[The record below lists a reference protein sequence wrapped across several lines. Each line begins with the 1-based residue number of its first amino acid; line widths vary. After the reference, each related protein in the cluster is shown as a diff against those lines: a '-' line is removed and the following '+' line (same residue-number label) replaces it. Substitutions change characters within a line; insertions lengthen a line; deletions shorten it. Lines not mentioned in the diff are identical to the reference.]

1 MDNVYQIKQIENN
14 NYHKVKTYTE
24 AVIEKGI
31 SPYIGENGNWFE
43 YDDELGK
50 AVDTGIK
57 ARGDN
62 GKSAYEIAV
71 EEGFEGS
78 VKSWLVS
85 LKGADGISPTV
96 ETEQTETG
104 ATIYITDRLGVK
116 SAIIKNGKDFTYD
129 MFTPEQL
136 NSLKGQDGYSPTAK
150 VKQTS
155 NGARITITDKEQT
168 TTADIQN
175 GKTPVKGVDYFTDSD
190 IESIV
195 NQTKSEI
202 TIPTKLSQLEEDS
215 EHKTVSDNEI
225 NNWNNKSSFSGS
237 YNDLT
242 DKPTIPNVD
251 NKLDKPVNMPSVG
264 NILVVK
270 QVNDDGTFLC
280 EWANKE
286 NKFELIE
293 TVVLDK
299 DMPFIDKATEPNGL
313 PYNFS
318 ALYLYMDIEPATN
331 TSSLSVVVNNNKN
344 LCNQYAII
352 HDKKIYT
359 YVYSKIVNGYLDTVY
374 PTNVYTFQNAATTI
388 NKANF
393 NPETIFNVESI
404 NKIRIIA
411 AKVSGDG
418 EAYIPQGSSIQI
430 WGVRK

>member
-14 NYHKVKTYTE
+14 NYRKVKTYTE

-85 LKGADGISPTV
+85 LKGVDGISPTV
-96 ETEQTETG
+96 ETEQTENG

-116 SAIIKNGKDFTYD
+116 SAIVKNGKDFTYD

-136 NSLKGQDGYSPTAK
+136 NSLKGQDGYSPTAE
-150 VKQTS
+150 VKQIS

-225 NNWNNKSSFSGS
+225 NDWNNKSSFSGS

-242 DKPTIPNVD
+242 DKPIIPNVD
-251 NKLDKPVNMPSVG
+251 NKLDKPTNTPSVG
-264 NILVVK
+264 DILVVK
-270 QVNDDGTFLC
+270 QVNNDGTFLC

-293 TVVLDK
+293 TVVLDE
-299 DMPFIDKATEPNGL
+299 DVPFIDKTIEPNGL

-318 ALYLYMDIEPATN
+318 ALYLYMNIKPATN
-331 TSSLSVVVNNNKN
+331 VSSLLVVANNGKN
-344 LCNQYAII
+344 LCDQYAII
-352 HDKKIYT
+352 HDKDIYT
-359 YVYSKIVNGYLDTVY
+359 YVYSKIVNGYLDTVF
-374 PTNVYTFQNAATTI
+374 PTNVYPFQNAKTTMD
-388 NKANF
+388 KANF

-404 NKIRIIA
+404 NKLRIGA
-411 AKVSGDG
+411 SKVSGDG

>member
-1 MDNVYQIKQIENN
+1 MDNAYQIKQIENN

-24 AVIEKGI
+24 AIIERGI

-50 AVDTGIK
+50 IVDTGIK
-57 ARGDN
+57 ARGDD
-62 GKSAYEIAV
+62 GKSAYEVAV
-71 EEGFEGS
+71 ENGYEGS
-78 VKSWLVS
+78 VKSWLIS
-85 LKGADGISPTV
+85 LKGQDGVSPTV
-96 ETEQTETG
+96 NIEQIENG
-104 ATIYITDRLGVK
+104 STITITDKLGVK
-116 SAIIKNGKDFTYD
+116 STNIYNGKDFTYD

-136 NSLKGQDGYSPTAK
+136 DALKGKDGISPTAK

-155 NGARITITDKEQT
+155 NGATITISDSEST
-168 TTADIQN
+168 TTANILN
-175 GKTPVKGVDYFTDSD
+175 GKTPIKGVDYFTDSD
-190 IESIV
+190 IENIV

-215 EHKTVSDNEI
+215 EHKTVSDDEI
-225 NNWNNKSSFSGS
+225 NDWNNKSSFSGS

-242 DKPTIPNVD
+242 DKPIIPNVD
-251 NKLDKPVNMPSVG
+251 NKLDKPTNTPSVG

-280 EWANKE
+280 EWVNQE

-293 TVVLDK
+293 TVVLDE
-299 DMPFIDKATEPNGL
+299 DVPFVDKTIEPNGV

-318 ALYLYMDIEPATN
+318 ALYLYMNIKPATN
-331 TSSLSVVVNNNKN
+331 ISSLSVVANNYKN

-352 HDKKIYT
+352 HDKEIYT

-374 PTNVYTFQNAATTI
+374 PTNVFTFQNATTTM
-388 NKANF
+388 NKGNF
-393 NPETIFNVESI
+393 NPEIIFNVESI
-404 NKIRIIA
+404 KKIRIGA

-418 EAYIPQGSSIQI
+418 DAYIPQGSSIQI

>member
-1 MDNVYQIKQIENN
+1 MDNAYQIKQIENN

-24 AVIEKGI
+24 AIIEKGI

-50 AVDTGIK
+50 IVDTGIK
-57 ARGDN
+57 ARGDD
-62 GKSAYEIAV
+62 GKSAYEVAV
-71 EEGFEGS
+71 ENGYEGS

-85 LKGADGISPTV
+85 LKGQDGISPTV
-96 ETEQTETG
+96 NIEQIENG
-104 ATIYITDRLGVK
+104 STITITDKLGVK
-116 SAIIKNGKDFTYD
+116 STNIYNGKDFTYD

-136 NSLKGQDGYSPTAK
+136 DALKGKDGISPTAK

-155 NGARITITDKEQT
+155 NGVTITISDSEST
-168 TTADIQN
+168 TTANILN
-175 GKTPVKGVDYFTDSD
+175 GKTPIKGVDYFTDSD
-190 IESIV
+190 IENIV

-215 EHKTVSDNEI
+215 KHKTVSDDEI
-225 NNWNNKSSFSGS
+225 NDWNNKSSFSGS
-237 YNDLT
+237 YDDLT
-242 DKPTIPNVD
+242 DKPIIPNVD
-251 NKLDKPVNMPSVG
+251 NKLDKPINIPSVG

-280 EWANKE
+280 EWVNKE

-293 TVVLDK
+293 TVVLDE
-299 DMPFIDKATEPNGL
+299 DVPFVDKAIEPNGV

-318 ALYLYMDIEPATN
+318 ALYLYMNIKPATN
-331 TSSLSVVVNNNKN
+331 KSSLSVVANNGKN

-352 HDKKIYT
+352 HDKEIYT

-374 PTNVYTFQNAATTI
+374 PTNVYTFQNATTTI

-393 NPETIFNVESI
+393 NPETIFGVESI
-404 NKIRIIA
+404 NSIRIGA
-411 AKVSGDG
+411 AKVSEDGD
-418 EAYIPQGSSIQI
+418 AYIPQGSSIQI

>member
-1 MDNVYQIKQIENN
+1 MDNAYQIKQIENN

-24 AVIEKGI
+24 AIIEKGI

-50 AVDTGIK
+50 IVDTGIK
-57 ARGDN
+57 ARGDD
-62 GKSAYEIAV
+62 GKSAYEVAV
-71 EEGFEGS
+71 ENGYEGS

-85 LKGADGISPTV
+85 LKGQDGISPTV
-96 ETEQTETG
+96 NIEQIENG
-104 ATIYITDRLGVK
+104 STITITDKLGVK
-116 SAIIKNGKDFTYD
+116 STNIYNGKDFTYD

-136 NSLKGQDGYSPTAK
+136 DALKGKDGISPTAK

-155 NGARITITDKEQT
+155 NGATITISDSEST
-168 TTADIQN
+168 TTANILN
-175 GKTPVKGVDYFTDSD
+175 GKTPIKGVDYFTDSD
-190 IESIV
+190 IENIV

-215 EHKTVSDNEI
+215 KHKTVSDDEI
-225 NNWNNKSSFSGS
+225 NDWNNKSSFSGS
-237 YNDLT
+237 YDDLT
-242 DKPTIPNVD
+242 DKPIIPNVD
-251 NKLDKPVNMPSVG
+251 NKLDKPINIPSVG

-280 EWANKE
+280 EWVNKE

-293 TVVLDK
+293 TVVLDE
-299 DMPFIDKATEPNGL
+299 DVPFVDKAIEPNGV

-318 ALYLYMDIEPATN
+318 ALYLYMNIKPATN
-331 TSSLSVVVNNNKN
+331 KSSLSVVANNGKN

-352 HDKKIYT
+352 HDKEIYT

-374 PTNVYTFQNAATTI
+374 PTNVYTFQNATTTI

-393 NPETIFNVESI
+393 NPETIFGVESI
-404 NKIRIIA
+404 NSIRIGA
-411 AKVSGDG
+411 AKVSEDGD
-418 EAYIPQGSSIQI
+418 AYIPQGSSIQI